1 MATWEEL
8 IEVFEIREPIIEHR
22 EEVVQ
27 RTVGAR
33 GWYS

>member
-8 IEVFEIREPIIEHR
+8 VEVFEIRESMIEHR

-27 RTVGAR
+27 CNVGAR

>member
-8 IEVFEIREPIIEHR
+8 IEVFDIREPIIEHR

-27 RTVGAR
+27 RAVGAR